1 MTTKVELDYNIHI
14 INLLFFNYIEYI
26 DSLDYI
32 DSNDKQYYT
41 SETLIGNT
49 KKSAYSSIQY
59 IEELKK
65 DGLTEYSIFTVQ
77 DTTLFELCFNI
88 YGVVDDDNFD
98 KLITANDLLTYDRLD
113 IDPNNPIIRK
123 GTKITYYK

>member
-1 MTTKVELDYNIHI
+1 MTTKVELDYNIQI
-14 INLLFFNYIEYI
+14 INILFYDYIEYI
-26 DSLDYI
+26 DSLEYI
-32 DSNDKQYYT
+32 DSNDKQYFT
-41 SETLIGNT
+41 SETLINST

-65 DGLTEYSIFTVQ
+65 DGLTEYSIFPIQ
-77 DTTLFELCFNI
+77 DTTLFDLCFNV

-98 KLITANDLLTYDRLD
+98 KLITSNDLMAYNRLD

-123 GTKITYYK
+123 GTKIIYYK